1 MCNYAQIS
9 NSPKRL
15 PGITTLMHESFLLKL
30 QLRPQTYLIQS
41 DRRVIPWAMAFIKEK
56 KEKDKKKNIRGF
68 FKL

>member
-1 MCNYAQIS
+1 
-9 NSPKRL
+9 
-15 PGITTLMHESFLLKL
+15 MHESFLLKL

-41 DRRVIPWAMAFIKEK
+41 DRRVIPWVMAFIKEK